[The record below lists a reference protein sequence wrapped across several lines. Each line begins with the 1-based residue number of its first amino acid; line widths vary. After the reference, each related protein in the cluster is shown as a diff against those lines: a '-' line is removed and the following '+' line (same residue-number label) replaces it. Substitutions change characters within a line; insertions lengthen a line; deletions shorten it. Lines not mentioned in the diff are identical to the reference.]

1 MEVKALVLTGFGLNA
16 DFELQNA
23 FAMAGARADRLHLND
38 VLNRKA
44 VLEQYHILAI
54 PGGFAFAD
62 DIASGRVF
70 ANKLKFELREQLSDF
85 VQGGKLVL
93 GVCNGFQI
101 LAKAGLLPSPKFVQ
115 STTLSY
121 NDSGRF
127 EDRWVWL
134 KQEESKCV

>member
-70 ANKLKFELREQLSDF
+70 ANKLKFE
-85 VQGGKLVL
+85 
-93 GVCNGFQI
+93 
-101 LAKAGLLPSPKFVQ
+101 
-115 STTLSY
+115 
-121 NDSGRF
+121 
-127 EDRWVWL
+127 
-134 KQEESKCV
+134 